1 MQLTIRKKFP
11 ATSEVTDMAKF
22 RRIGVLTSGGDAP
35 GMNAAIA
42 AVTLHA
48 LDENIE
54 VVGINEGY
62 TGLIQGDVSVLDRK
76 KVANIWKRGGTIL
89 GSSRCPEF
97 KTEEGM
103 RRAIETCKRH
113 NIDAIVAIGGDGTFR
128 GATDLSRLGFPAV
141 GIPGSIDNDITAS
154 DYTIGLDTAT
164 NTTIEMID
172 KLNDTCD
179 SHSRCNVVE
188 VMGRECG
195 QIALLA
201 GIATGAIAV
210 AVPELPFDQEAALER
225 IREAREAGKR
235 GMIVVV
241 SEGVDPVG
249 GVSFGEHFAHR
260 VNTETDVETRFA
272 RFAHVV
278 RGGDPTFHD
287 RLAATQMGVMA
298 VDLLLAGHSNVVM
311 CEIDGKTT
319 PVDINF
325 ALISDR
331 MYKGKLKPGDLDAF
345 TPEQLEDMKA
355 LVVKR
360 QKEIADYARLAGIVA
375 K

>member
-1 MQLTIRKKFP
+1 MSGRNFLP
-11 ATSEVTDMAKF
+11 VHDEVTSMAKF

-42 AVTLHA
+42 AITLHA
-48 LDENIE
+48 LDKNIE

-62 TGLIQGDVSVLDRK
+62 TGLMDGNLTVLDRK
-76 KVANIWKRGGTIL
+76 KVDGICGFGGTIL
-89 GSSRCPEF
+89 GSSRSPEF
-97 KTEEGM
+97 KTEAGM
-103 RRAIETCKRH
+103 QKAIDTCKKN
-113 NIDAIVAIGGDGTFR
+113 NIDAIIAIGGDGTFR
-128 GATDLSRLGFPAV
+128 GATDLTRRGFPTV

-154 DYTIGLDTAT
+154 DYTIGLDTST
-164 NTTIEMID
+164 NTTIEMIE
-172 KLNDTCD
+172 KLRDTCD
-179 SHSRCNVVE
+179 SHSRCDVVE

-201 GIATGAIAV
+201 AIATNAIAV
-210 AVPELPFDQEAALER
+210 AVPELPFDEEAALEN
-225 IREAREAGKR
+225 IREARKAGKR

-241 SEGVDPVG
+241 SEGLEPVN
-249 GVSFGEHFAHR
+249 GVPFSEYLANR
-260 VNTETDVETRFA
+260 INTETEVETRFA

-278 RGGDPTFHD
+278 RGGDPTMHD

-298 VDLLLAGHSNVVM
+298 VDLLLEGKSDLVM

-331 MYKGKLKPGDLDAF
+331 MYKGKLKPGDLDPF

-355 LVVKR
+355 LVAKR
-360 QKEIADYARLAGIVA
+360 QKEIADYSRVANAVA

>member
-1 MQLTIRKKFP
+1 MRREIFP
-11 ATSEVTDMAKF
+11 PFNEVTVMAKF

-42 AVTLHA
+42 AITLHA

-62 TGLIQGDVSVLDRK
+62 TGLINGNITVLDRK
-76 KVANIWKRGGTIL
+76 KVAGIWKKGGTIL

-103 RRAIETCKRH
+103 KRAIATCKEH
-113 NIDAIVAIGGDGTFR
+113 QIDAIIAIGGDGTFR
-128 GATDLSRLGFPAV
+128 GATDMSRLGFPAV

-172 KLNDTCD
+172 KLCDTCD

-210 AVPELPFDQEAALER
+210 AIPEVPFDEDAMLER
-225 IREAREAGKR
+225 IREARQSGKR

-241 SEGVDPVG
+241 SEGMDPVG
-249 GVSFGEHFAHR
+249 GVSFGEHLAHR
-260 VNTETDVETRFA
+260 INTEAEVETRFA

-278 RGGDPTFHD
+278 RGGDPTLHD
-287 RLAATQMGVMA
+287 RLAGAQMGVMA
-298 VDLLLAGHSNVVM
+298 VDLLLAGKSDLVM

-319 PVDINF
+319 PVDISF

-331 MYKGKLKPGDLDAF
+331 MYKNKLKPGDLYAF

-355 LVVKR
+355 LVEKR
-360 QKEIADYARLAGIVA
+360 KKEIADYNRIANIVA

>member
-1 MQLTIRKKFP
+1 MAQFRK
-11 ATSEVTDMAKF
+11 
-22 RRIGVLTSGGDAP
+22 IGVLTSGGDAP
-35 GMNAAIA
+35 GMNAAIR
-42 AVTLHA
+42 AVTLSAYAHGV
-48 LDENIE
+48 E
-54 VVGINEGY
+54 VVGIMKGY
-62 TGLIQGDVSVLDRK
+62 TGLISGELRELTPRD
-76 KVANIWKRGGTIL
+76 VANICGLSGTML
-89 GSSRCPEF
+89 YSDRCPEF

-103 RRAIETCKRH
+103 AKAVKTCH
-113 NIDAIVAIGGDGTFR
+113 DNHIDGIVAIGGDGTFR
-128 GATDLSRLGFPAV
+128 GATDMSRLGFPAV

-172 KLNDTCD
+172 KLCDTCD

-210 AVPELPFDQEAALER
+210 AIPEVPFDEDAMLER
-225 IREAREAGKR
+225 IREARQNGKR

-241 SEGVDPVG
+241 SEGMDPVG
-249 GVSFGEHFAHR
+249 GVSFGEHLAHR
-260 VNTETDVETRFA
+260 INTEAEVETRFA

-278 RGGDPTFHD
+278 RGGDPTLHD
-287 RLAATQMGVMA
+287 RLAGAQMGVMA
-298 VDLLLAGHSNVVM
+298 VDLLLAGKSDLVM

-331 MYKGKLKPGDLDAF
+331 MYKNKLKPGDLYAF

-355 LVVKR
+355 LVEKR
-360 QKEIADYARLAGIVA
+360 KKEIADYNRIANIVA